1 MKLYHS
7 AHSPYVRKVVIA
19 ATVLGLLDRIELIP
33 AKGNVMARDPG
44 FRAVNPSGQ
53 IPALLTDDGEALF
66 DSPVICEYLDDLA
79 AGTLLGTGAS
89 RWRNLRDQAL
99 GDTMLDAALH
109 VRYETALRPGPL
121 RWADWQAAWS
131 NKITDTTAL
140 IEGRV
145 ESLGG
150 RMDVGVIAIF
160 CALAYIDARLADVLP
175 WRDGCPRLAAWFD
188 AFAAHPQVA
197 PSTPA

>member
-33 AKGNVMARDPG
+33 ARGNVMARDPE

-53 IPALLTDDGEALF
+53 IPVLVMDSGEALF
-66 DSPVICEYLDDLA
+66 DSPVICEYLDELA
-79 AGTLLGTGAS
+79 KGSFIGWGER

-109 VRYETALRPGPL
+109 VRYETSLRPEPL
-121 RWADWQAAWS
+121 RWSDWQTAWS
-131 NKITDTTAL
+131 NKIVDTLAL
-140 IEGRV
+140 V
-145 ESLGG
+145 ERQVAGFG
-150 RMDVGVIAIF
+150 DRMDIGVVSIF
-160 CALAYIDARLADVLP
+160 CALAYIDARLCDVLP
-175 WRDGCPRLAAWFD
+175 WRADFPQVAKWFD
-188 AFAAHPQVA
+188 AFAEHPVVA
-197 PSTPA
+197 PSKPV

>member
-19 ATVLGLLDRIELIP
+19 ATVLGLLDRIELVP
-33 AKGNVMARDPG
+33 AKGNVMARDPQ

-79 AGTLLGTGAS
+79 RGSLLGTGAL

-109 VRYETALRPGPL
+109 TRYEVALRPEPL
-121 RWADWQAAWS
+121 RWGDWQAAWS
-131 NKITDTTAL
+131 GKITDTMAM
-140 IEGRV
+140 IEGRAA
-145 ESLGG
+145 SLDG
-150 RMDVGVIAIF
+150 RMDIGVISIF
-160 CALAYIDARLADVLP
+160 CALAYIDARLSDVLP
-175 WRDGCPRLAAWFD
+175 WRGDRPGLARWFD
-188 AFAAHPQVA
+188 AFAKHPKVA
-197 PSTPA
+197 PSDPA

>member
-19 ATVLGLLDRIELIP
+19 ATVLGLLDRIELVP
-33 AKGNVMARDPG
+33 AKGNVMARDPQ

-53 IPALLTDDGEALF
+53 IPALLMDDGEALF

-79 AGTLLGTGAS
+79 KGSLLGAGGM

-109 VRYETALRPGPL
+109 TRYEVALRPEAL
-121 RWADWQAAWS
+121 RWKDWQAAWG
-131 NKITDTTAL
+131 NKITDTVAL
-140 IEGRV
+140 IEKRV
-145 ESLGG
+145 ESFEG
-150 RMDVGVIAIF
+150 RMDIGVISIF
-160 CALAYIDARLADVLP
+160 CALAYIDTRLSDVLP
-175 WRDGCPRLAAWFD
+175 WRTDVPKLAKWFD
-188 AFAAHPQVA
+188 AFAGHPVVF
-197 PSTPA
+197 PSNPA